1 MLFKLD
7 LTYTEHM
14 GPFIE
19 FNLIPTCKR
28 VDNVIGWITDNV
40 PLRLEFL
47 QTHFFSTYRK
57 GALWRDFSEFSRER
71 LEDLINACSNTQAGS
86 PEHQWTLFIVS

>member
-7 LTYTEHM
+7 LTYTDHM

-28 VDNVIGWITDNV
+28 EDNVIAWITDNV
-40 PLRLEFL
+40 PLRLAFL
-47 QTHFFSTYRK
+47 QTHFFSSVKVLYEEI
-57 GALWRDFSEFSRER
+57 FQSSREK
-71 LEDLINACSNTQAGS
+71 
-86 PEHQWTLFIVS
+86 V